1 MSFINSLDISASAL
15 SAQRLRTD
23 IIMQNIANQETY
35 NTSPGGDPYCRQL
48 VVFSEKKKFGDVLDK
63 YANLAKRDENEKKY
77 SRGVYYLNHSD
88 RYSYAGVT
96 VAEVIEDDAPF
107 VPVYDPDNPLADEDG
122 YIYKSNV
129 DNSKEQIDLLA
140 AQRSYEANAS
150 AYQAVKAMLSKAMTL
165 TGR

>member
-1 MSFINSLDISASAL
+1 MSFLSSLDISASGM
-15 SAQRLRTD
+15 SAQRLRAD
-23 IIMQNIANQETY
+23 IIQQNIANQNTY
-35 NTSPGGDPYCRQL
+35 NTSPDGDPYCRQL
-48 VVFSEKKKFGDVLDK
+48 TVISEKKEFSSVLDK
-63 YANLAKRDENEKKY
+63 YTQMSQNDSDVKH
-77 SRGVYYLNHSD
+77 SRGTYYLGRTN
-88 RYSYAGVT
+88 RYKNAGAT
-96 VAEVIEDDAPF
+96 VVDVIEDDAPF

-129 DNSKEQIDLLA
+129 DNTKEQIDLLA